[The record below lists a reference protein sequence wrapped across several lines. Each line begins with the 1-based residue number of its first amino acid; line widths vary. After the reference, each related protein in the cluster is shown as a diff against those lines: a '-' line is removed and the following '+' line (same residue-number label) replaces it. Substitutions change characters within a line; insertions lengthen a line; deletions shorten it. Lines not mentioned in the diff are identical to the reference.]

1 MREMNRPK
9 TKFDDKGTIWREYP
23 NGLVIPLEKG
33 KE

>member
-1 MREMNRPK
+1 MNRPK
-9 TKFDDKGTIWREYP
+9 TKFDDKGNIWREYP